1 MLSLQL
7 KSGDYVTIGKDIVV
21 QVYQNGP
28 GFRVAIKAPKDV
40 PILRGDVLERDGGPR
55 PNGLHDKPSKP
66 PSRRARD
73 AARLEKLAEK
83 PQV

>member
-7 KSGDYVTIGKDIVV
+7 KSGDYVTIGGNIVV

-28 GFRVAIKAPKDV
+28 GFRMAIKAPRDV
-40 PILRGDVLERDGGPR
+40 PILRGDLLERQGGAR
-55 PNGLHDKPSKP
+55 PEGLHEKQPKA

-73 AARLEKLAEK
+73 AARLEKLVEK
-83 PQV
+83 PQD